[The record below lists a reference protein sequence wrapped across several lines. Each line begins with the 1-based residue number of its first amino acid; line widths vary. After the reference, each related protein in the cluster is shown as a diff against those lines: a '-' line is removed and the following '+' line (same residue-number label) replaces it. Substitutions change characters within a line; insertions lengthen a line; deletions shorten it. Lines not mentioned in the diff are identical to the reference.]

1 MLLNTFPVPF
11 QYLSLAICSNFTFR
25 MYDMLPTSTLQIVP
39 TGTNWH
45 PMRRVV
51 PTALGTLV
59 PKPRVSFRL
68 ELCPYKK
75 IIHGIG
81 GYSNRMLAVGGG

>member
-1 MLLNTFPVPF
+1 MYPV
-11 QYLSLAICSNFTFR
+11 
-25 MYDMLPTSTLQIVP
+25 PTSTVQVVP

-59 PKPRVSFRL
+59 PKPRASFRL